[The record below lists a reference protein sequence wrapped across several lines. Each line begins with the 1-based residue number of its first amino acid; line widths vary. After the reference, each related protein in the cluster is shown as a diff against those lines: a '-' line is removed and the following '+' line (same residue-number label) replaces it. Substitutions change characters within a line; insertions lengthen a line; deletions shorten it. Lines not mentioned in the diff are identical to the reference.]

1 MKIKHLI
8 GNELISIFK
17 EIINQKLNIEEWS
30 LIESSEQFQ
39 TPNYSGGFE
48 ATENEFTFSYFDNN
62 RNEFW
67 FQLPLNDIYR
77 IIEGNNVE
85 IYMTKAEDY

>member
-48 ATENEFTFSYFDNN
+48 ATENEFT
-62 RNEFW
+62 
-67 FQLPLNDIYR
+67 LVILI
-77 IIEGNNVE
+77 IIEMNFGFNY
-85 IYMTKAEDY
+85 I